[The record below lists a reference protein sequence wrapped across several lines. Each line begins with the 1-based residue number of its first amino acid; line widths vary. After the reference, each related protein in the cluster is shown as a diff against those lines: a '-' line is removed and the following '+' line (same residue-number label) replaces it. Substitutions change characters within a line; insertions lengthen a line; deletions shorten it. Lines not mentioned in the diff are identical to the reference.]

1 MKIFGPRGSFGER
14 GFSGERGSKGETGLP
29 VKILFNKK

>member
-1 MKIFGPRGSFGER
+1 VKIFGSRGSIGER

>member
-1 MKIFGPRGSFGER
+1 VKIFGPRGSFGER

-29 VKILFNKK
+29 VKVLFNKK

>member
-1 MKIFGPRGSFGER
+1 MKIFGSRGSIGER